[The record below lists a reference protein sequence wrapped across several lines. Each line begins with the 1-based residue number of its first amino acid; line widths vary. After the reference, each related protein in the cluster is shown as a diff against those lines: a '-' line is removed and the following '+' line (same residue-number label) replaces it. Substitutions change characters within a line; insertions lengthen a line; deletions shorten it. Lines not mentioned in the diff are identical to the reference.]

1 MVPCMREVPAEWPAD
16 IFHWLADCPAQPA
29 VTDRL
34 QGELAE
40 VAVWGIRCARPH
52 GHASSECVWP
62 CSGSRRGGRW
72 RRA

>member
-1 MVPCMREVPAEWPAD
+1 MMPRMREVPAEWSAST
-16 IFHWLADCPAQPA
+16 FHWLADRSAQRA

-40 VAVWGIRCARPH
+40 VAVWGVCCARPH
-52 GHASSECVWP
+52 GHASSKCVWP
-62 CSGSRRGGRW
+62 CSGSRRCGRW